1 MSFLWNHFLFSDF
14 NKFVSTAN
22 KRNLNE
28 GDIWGLGEK
37 HRTFNIH
44 EKWKRKDSCSPLC
57 NKTAL
62 ALMKLLSSEILISGL
77 YEVFHILFTLT
88 NPIALKML
96 MDYIEKERGDYLRGI
111 YSILFLTVTGFLSSL
126 CETHTFYHLNLSG
139 FIMKTALMSA
149 IYKKSLRVP
158 HFNGGNVIS
167 LVSVDCQWLVKA
179 IRFIHLPWSCPLQI
193 IIAIYLLYNILG
205 VAIVP
210 GIIIIFIL
218 IGISFLLSLLLQ
230 KFQKSHLK
238 KDIRLSRI
246 MEALGHFKTIKLNCW
261 EESIIDKI
269 GILRSDEISVMKK
282 FLSMQALQVFL
293 WNCGIFIFSFSAFA
307 TFSFYSHQMSVQS
320 IFVSAALVNTMRI
333 PFRLLPSCISALSQ
347 GIVSIK
353 RIDSYLNREE
363 VDSVKSNDFSKS
375 PRPEDG
381 YSIQV
386 QDCNYSIDKLKLLKN
401 INFSTRVGELTAVVG
416 KVGSGKSCL
425 LAALC
430 GELNQRGKGSSLINK
445 DLVYVTQNIWLK
457 SATIRDNITFG
468 QPYNSSQYQKVVS
481 LCQLGQDFKDM
492 YRGDLTY
499 LASNGSTLSGGQRQ
513 RIGFARAIYQNAQVY
528 LMDDPLSA
536 CDSNLKAQIF
546 HNTIG
551 PKGFLQKKT
560 RLLITNQSS
569 LIPLMDRI
577 IVIQNG
583 TVVYEGTYDQFKSHF
598 SSVNEFLEPDE
609 TQNEKIEEEKDSAEE
624 VKSFEIAKKSTK
636 KQGSFHEPPKDN
648 YLHPALDNYDIIER
662 RKIPF
667 SLYKYYVLNLGTVPF
682 IIALVGYLISQCF
695 DVCSKLWLSRWTNLS
710 STNINDTNYRH
721 IYNEDTRNMYIVV
734 YGILGWCQSLAY
746 FLSVLLINS
755 RSLKASS
762 HFHDVIL
769 RKVFG
774 APLNFFWSTPKGTII
789 NRFSKD
795 MDEADMFLPNTLKNF
810 AYQAVKI
817 LGTLIIALI
826 AFPITAFFIVCPLG
840 LIFIEVVKS
849 YLMASR
855 FLKRTSA
862 TKLAMVLKHFG
873 DSAVHGGTTIRCYGV
888 ESDYI
893 DEHMSLIDEHQSV
906 SLMEIISEAWLFLR
920 LQLIA
925 GTFIG
930 ILATALVFFPSEGN
944 SSSLSA
950 LSLTSSL
957 TVLQDIFLFTRYAAF
972 IEKAMVS
979 IERIKECE
987 DLIPQD
993 PSSGLLPSII
1003 TNGSKRPK
1011 NHQSRYYIQFED
1023 FSGKYSSLK
1032 NASIK
1037 NFTLNVRLGE
1047 KVGVVGRT
1055 GSGKSSLILAL
1066 SGLLEVEKGKIFIDG
1081 VDMSSGTARNIRK
1094 KDITVIP
1101 QDAALFKGS
1110 IRYNLDPDDRFTDEY
1125 IWSVVD
1131 QAQMKE
1137 FFVQLPG
1144 GLDFSLKENGSNI
1157 SLGEKQLIC
1166 CLRGLLTGSNLIIMD
1181 EATSAMTLES
1191 EERILN
1197 TYFTRF
1203 SSSTIFVIAHR
1214 IQPLLAC
1221 DKILVLE
1228 NGTIAEFGN
1237 PESLIKSQKS
1247 IFKSM
1252 LRRTNGSVE

>member
-44 EKWKRKDSCSPLC
+44 EKME
-57 NKTAL
+57 A
-62 ALMKLLSSEILISGL
+62 SEILISGL

-96 MDYIEKERGDYLRGI
+96 MDYIEKERGDYLRGYI
-111 YSILFLTVTGFLSSL
+111 VSFFPHGDW
-126 CETHTFYHLNLSG
+126 
-139 FIMKTALMSA
+139 TALMSA

-230 KFQKSHLK
+230 KFQKSHLKK

-363 VDSVKSNDFSKS
+363 MAILFKY
-375 PRPEDG
+375 RTG
-381 YSIQV
+381 WG
-386 QDCNYSIDKLKLLKN
+386 
-401 INFSTRVGELTAVVG
+401 IN
-416 KVGSGKSCL
+416 GSGWK
-425 LAALC
+425 
-430 GELNQRGKGSSLINK
+430 
-445 DLVYVTQNIWLK
+445 
-457 SATIRDNITFG
+457 
-468 QPYNSSQYQKVVS
+468 
-481 LCQLGQDFKDM
+481 
-492 YRGDLTY
+492 
-499 LASNGSTLSGGQRQ
+499 ASNGSTLSGGQRQ

-551 PKGFLQKKT
+551 PKG
-560 RLLITNQSS
+560 

-624 VKSFEIAKKSTK
+624 VKSFEIAKKNIT
-636 KQGSFHEPPKDN
+636 
-648 YLHPALDNYDIIER
+648 
-662 RKIPF
+662 F
-667 SLYKYYVLNLGTVPF
+667 SIWELCLF

-795 MDEADMFLPNTLKNF
+795 MGRSGHVLTKTLLKNF

-906 SLMEIISEAWLFLR
+906 SLMEIISEAWK
-920 LQLIA
+920 
-925 GTFIG
+925 
-930 ILATALVFFPSEGN
+930 N

-1003 TNGSKRPK
+1003 TNV
-1011 NHQSRYYIQFED
+1011 
-1023 FSGKYSSLK
+1023 GKYSSLK

-1047 KVGVVGRT
+1047 KVGVTCHQEQHG
-1055 GSGKSSLILAL
+1055 
-1066 SGLLEVEKGKIFIDG
+1066 IF
-1081 VDMSSGTARNIRK
+1081 VK

-1125 IWSVVD
+1125 IWSVLD
-1131 QAQMKE
+1131 EAQMKE
-1137 FFVQLPG
+1137 FFVQLPVWV
-1144 GLDFSLKENGSNI
+1144 K
-1157 SLGEKQLIC
+1157 KQLIC

-1197 TYFTRF
+1197 TYFSRF